1 MLSKYYNIVTFCTT
15 MEHNIT
21 KELFTHIGKFFSESN
36 LAEKVKEL
44 DEMSE
49 KESTEVNRSQ

>member
-1 MLSKYYNIVTFCTT
+1 

-21 KELFTHIGKFFSESN
+21 KELLRRVAEFFSESN
-36 LAEKVKEL
+36 VTEKVKEL